1 MRNCPGP
8 RTTLTVQCMHMRE
21 NECQQRVDSRGAMAS
36 ESVRLTST
44 RCRWVYYPQKEKER
58 WRRGEGTA
66 AARTG
71 PAAWRSGAAWP
82 RAWTGGLG
90 LGHAAAAHR
99 RHRPGRR
106 CRGAGV
112 RGGTAARSSAARP
125 SRGSRPSCRRLP
137 STAPRSV
144 IGLSTVLLPHKARP
158 GAAKLMLLHASLA
171 LP

>member
-1 MRNCPGP
+1 MGP
-8 RTTLTVQCMHMRE
+8 WR
-21 NECQQRVDSRGAMAS
+21 QRALGLLPLHSLSLG
-36 ESVRLTST
+36 LLST
-44 RCRWVYYPQKEKER
+44 K
-58 WRRGEGTA
+58 GEGA
-66 AARTG
+66 VEKRGRYRSRTG
-71 PAAWRSGAAWP
+71 TAPAAWRSGAAWP
-82 RAWTGGLG
+82 RAWTGGLGLG

-137 STAPRSV
+137 SMAPRSV